1 MKLFDDMTRLYR
13 IRPNTFTF
21 NSLLNVCVEKRDLDR
36 GMEVL
41 ALMRQHQV
49 VPNTST
55 FNSLASLCAKT
66 GNAAKGLEL
75 LATMKTTG
83 VSPDNLTFTSLIA
96 ACRAR
101 DTEGNDAADTD
112 ESTGDSTA
120 AQARESAASPPLEQA
135 LSLLD
140 RMQREFNVAPDNIT
154 LMTLMS
160 VCLRS
165 RRLGYAL
172 RAYGQAKAELARN
185 RALQL
190 DKENY
195 YELVNLCAKN
205 GQWRR
210 GLEIVSDMENAGLT
224 PSVRIYNSFLR
235 NFDPTRDVRSTMDVV
250 VLCVAPATRSVT
262 DSNMRA
268 PIHNSLKMPR
278 RWSG

>member
-112 ESTGDSTA
+112 DSTGDSTA
-120 AQARESAASPPLEQA
+120 AQATASPPLEQA

-172 RAYGQAKAELARN
+172 RAYGQVKAELARN

-235 NFDPTRDVRSTMDVV
+235 NFDPTQDVRSTVI
-250 VLCVAPATRSVT
+250 VLCCCFCLAHDRT
-262 DSNMRA
+262 
-268 PIHNSLKMPR
+268 H
-278 RWSG
+278 